1 MRKTLKIVLLT
12 FLCAAAYSACQRAS
26 EEKKAED
33 INLSVDSLSRSYT
46 SLNDSLRA
54 HWQVMVA
61 EDDQKLADIR
71 RLLLEISYFPV
82 HNVHNKAR
90 LDSLNNQLQQLY
102 EMRFEPESM
111 TSEQIDQ
118 YDSASSAL
126 KTRVIRFA
134 EEHPDIEKYPL
145 VGQLIDSIESADQR
159 VIFHRVRY
167 DNYARDYNSFLETN
181 REFVRKVD
189 TTGLHKKRPLFQL
202 EQ

>member
-1 MRKTLKIVLLT
+1 MRKTLKMVLLT

-33 INLSVDSLSRSYT
+33 LTLSVDSLSQSYS
-46 SLNDSLRA
+46 SLNDSLQA

-61 EDDQKLADIR
+61 EDDQKLADMR
-71 RLLLEISYFPV
+71 RLLQEISYFPV
-82 HNVHNKAR
+82 YNEAR
-90 LDSLNNQLQQLY
+90 LDSLNNQLQELY
-102 EMRFEPESM
+102 EMRFEAETM

-126 KTRVIRFA
+126 KSRVIRFA

>member
-1 MRKTLKIVLLT
+1 MRKTLKMVLLT

-33 INLSVDSLSRSYT
+33 LTLSVDSLSQSYS
-46 SLNDSLRA
+46 SLNDSLQA

-61 EDDQKLADIR
+61 EDDQKLADMR
-71 RLLLEISYFPV
+71 RLLQEISYFPV
-82 HNVHNKAR
+82 YNEAR
-90 LDSLNNQLQQLY
+90 LDSLNNKLQELY
-102 EMRFEPESM
+102 EMRFEAETM

-126 KTRVIRFA
+126 KSRVIRFA